1 MAGIELHVPDFAPVR
16 DFYSRLG
23 FRTVWEQPP
32 EGHKGYVVMECG
44 KNVLRFWCGNEE
56 VYSHSYFR
64 TFPPNTALGKGVEI
78 VMEIENIDALY
89 DTFKNSTHLLEALR
103 EKPWGL
109 RDFRL
114 KDPFGYYLRITTP
127 HDIKSGTKYL
137 IP

>member
-16 DFYSRLG
+16 AFYARLG
-23 FRTVWEQPP
+23 FETVWEQPP
-32 EGHKGYVVMECG
+32 EGHKGYLVLASG
-44 KNVLRFWCGNEE
+44 KNVLRFWCGNDD

-64 TFPPNTALGKGVEI
+64 TFPANAPNGKGVEVI
-78 VMEIENIDALY
+78 IELDDIEEIYTSFENSA
-89 DTFKNSTHLLEALR
+89 HLVEPLR

-109 RDFRL
+109 TDFRL

-127 HDIKSGTKYL
+127 HDIKAGTKYL